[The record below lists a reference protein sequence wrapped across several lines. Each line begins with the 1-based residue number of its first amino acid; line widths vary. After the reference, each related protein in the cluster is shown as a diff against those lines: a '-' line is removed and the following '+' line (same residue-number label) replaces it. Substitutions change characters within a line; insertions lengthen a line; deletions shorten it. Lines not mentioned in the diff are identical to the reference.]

1 MTVGSGA
8 ITPPSGV
15 SDEGMSQALGS
26 QLAELCSKLKCLF
39 FFLTTFSSGVLLLF
53 FFHLGALLIYTFFK
67 FFFFYY
73 HSGFLDINERHDHSR
88 TW

>member
-1 MTVGSGA
+1 M
-8 ITPPSGV
+8 

-53 FFHLGALLIYTFFK
+53 FSFGG
-67 FFFFYY
+67 
-73 HSGFLDINERHDHSR
+73 SLDIYIFKIFLLLLSF
-88 TW
+88 WLS